1 MRFGVRRLLRG
12 GRPPASQAAL
22 LAAVVGIVLA
32 AAACGSGTEQSAGA
46 GTLRQVMGDQHAH
59 SLKVDPGD
67 PDALLLGL
75 HGGLYRSTDAGRSWR
90 LAGLDGD
97 DAMNVVGDRGGA
109 PLWVTGHNVLERS
122 LDGGKSFDPVR
133 PRGLPS
139 LDLHGFAV
147 REGKPSEIYAAAAGE
162 GLYRSEDGGDSFE
175 LVSRTV
181 GPSAFGL
188 AERRDGTLFI
198 SDPGQGF
205 LISGDGGRSFRMPLR
220 GQGLV
225 SVAIEPGGRGLV
237 VVGGEPGLYLSR
249 DGGRR
254 FEEGFTDAAVAAV
267 AIAPSDPKRVYA
279 VGSDGTVFVSD
290 DGARTWSQR

>member
-1 MRFGVRRLLRG
+1 MLVAVAGLM
-12 GRPPASQAAL
+12 
-22 LAAVVGIVLA
+22 LAAG
-32 AAACGSGTEQSAGA
+32 CGSDMQQTAGA
-46 GTLRQVMGDQHAH
+46 GTLKQVMGDQHAH
-59 SLKVDPGD
+59 SLKVDPSN

-90 LAGLDGD
+90 FVALNGD

-109 PLWVTGHNVLERS
+109 PLWVAGHNVLERS
-122 LDGGKSFDPVR
+122 LDGGKSFEPVR
-133 PRGLPS
+133 PRGLPN

-162 GLYRSEDGGDSFE
+162 GLYRSRDAGASFE

-181 GPSAFGL
+181 GPSVFGL
-188 AERRDGTLFI
+188 AERPDGTLFI
-198 SDPGQGF
+198 SDPGRGF
-205 LISGDGGRSFRMPLR
+205 LISSDGGRSFRMPLR

-254 FEEGFTDAAVAAV
+254 FEKGFTDAAVAAV
-267 AIAPSDPKRVYA
+267 AIAPSDPARVYA
-279 VGSDGTVFVSD
+279 VGIDGTVFVSD
-290 DGARTWSQR
+290 DGARTWSRR